1 MSSSNNTFRN
11 KKIESIKERITSF
24 QQMASESLFDAWER
38 YKALLW
44 SCPCHGYSNYTQISL
59 FIKRTT
65 HEYRR
70 MINAL
75 TRGYYVNGTTTK
87 VNKIIKDEE
96 LVNKAVIA
104 IAPLQRTFPKKT
116 QKMNSSNKKHKWK
129 LWWMLWRRT

>member
-1 MSSSNNTFRN
+1 
-11 KKIESIKERITSF
+11 
-24 QQMASESLFDAWER
+24 
-38 YKALLW
+38 
-44 SCPCHGYSNYTQISL
+44 
-59 FIKRTT
+59 
-65 HEYRR
+65 

-116 QKMNSSNKKHKWK
+116 QKMNSSNKKHK
-129 LWWMLWRRT
+129 